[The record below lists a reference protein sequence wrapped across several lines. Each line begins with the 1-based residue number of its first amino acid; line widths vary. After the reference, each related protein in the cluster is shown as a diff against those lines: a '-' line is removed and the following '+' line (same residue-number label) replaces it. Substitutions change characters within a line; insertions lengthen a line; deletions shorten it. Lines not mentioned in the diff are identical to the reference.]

1 MLRLIVETPT
11 QLAFFCVSI
20 KYAEIHICKIVGK
33 MTIKKEAYGIIE

>member
-11 QLAFFCVSI
+11 WLAFFAFPI

>member
-11 QLAFFCVSI
+11 WLAFFAFSI
-20 KYAEIHICKIVGK
+20 QYAEIHICKIVGK